1 MIRRPPRSTLFPYT
15 TLFRSKTPEV
25 SAVIDTGLAGLRPR
39 RAQGPAPT
47 CSSIVGPSAGSRA
60 RTEDRKSTRLNSS
73 HSQISYAVL
82 CLKKKDARH
91 SNGHFVSNTVQQ

>member
-1 MIRRPPRSTLFPYT
+1 MPDR
-15 TLFRSKTPEV
+15 FRAPHKTPEV

-60 RTEDRKSTRLNSS
+60 RTDGL
-73 HSQISYAVL
+73 
-82 CLKKKDARH
+82 
-91 SNGHFVSNTVQQ
+91 